1 MIKAIIGRKLE
12 MMQVFA
18 EDGTN
23 VPVTLLEVGPCT
35 VSQIK
40 TPERDGYSALQ
51 IAFGTCKPK
60 HINKPLKGHLD
71 KAGKGYFQVLRE
83 VRVEDPGQFQLGQEI
98 TVDSFQI
105 GERIDVIGT
114 SKGKGYAGTIKRWG
128 FQRGPDG
135 HGSKNVREPGSTGN
149 ATYPGRVIKGKKM
162 PGQKG
167 NKRITTMGLKIVDV
181 RPEDN
186 LLLVKGAIPGS
197 RNGIVFIRK
206 TNRV

>member
-23 VPVTLLEVGPCT
+23 IPVTLLEVGPCT

-40 TPERDGYSALQ
+40 TPELDGYSALQ

>member
-1 MIKAIIGRKLE
+1 MIKSIIGRKLE

-23 VPVTLLEVGPCT
+23 IPVTLVEVGPCT

-135 HGSKNVREPGSTGN
+135 HGSKNVREPGSTGC